1 MRHWK
6 RPEHFR
12 SKRSHA
18 NAPSHCFHAIP
29 DAKPL
34 RTFAGI
40 ALAASLLLTVAAL
53 PARAEDAGTNG
64 AGLNEAAVPA
74 TLQKAV
80 DDVIRPGYRAMHDS
94 ASKLTVAMK
103 ALCADPTDASLI
115 GAQTA
120 FRDTVKSWSRIEI
133 VDTGPILEKNRFE
146 HILFYPD
153 RKGVGL
159 KQVQALIAK
168 ADEHDATVEA
178 VAGKSVALMSMTAL
192 EYVLFGSGSDVL
204 GKDKQS
210 FRCRYGAAIAGNIE
224 NTAKEIADEW
234 DAPDGAQKSWK
245 FPGKSSDDFIDNKE
259 AVTALLGILVHGAA
273 NIRDQRLETFY
284 KGDPATARPKMA
296 IYWRSANTWTS
307 FAGNIEG
314 LKTLW
319 EKADMAKL
327 LPADKRAVA
336 TKIDGLLNELAATAP
351 TINADIEAAIS
362 NDAERAKID
371 KLLSVSRDLATSFSD
386 QYGGAIG
393 LSAGF
398 SFADGD

>member
-6 RPEHFR
+6 
-12 SKRSHA
+12 S
-18 NAPSHCFHAIP
+18 
-29 DAKPL
+29 
-34 RTFAGI
+34 
-40 ALAASLLLTVAAL
+40 LAVCLLLSVSAL
-53 PARAEDAGTNG
+53 PAHAEDAKANG

-74 TLQKAV
+74 VLQKAV
-80 DDVIRPGYRAMHDS
+80 DDVIRPGYRAMHNS

-103 ALCADPTDASLI
+103 ALCAAPSATTLAS
-115 GAQTA
+115 AKSA
-120 FRDTVKSWSRIEI
+120 FGDTVKSWSHIEI
-133 VDTGPILEKNRFE
+133 VDTGPIIEKNRFE

-168 ADEHDATVEA
+168 ADEHDTTVEA
-178 VAGKSVALMSMTAL
+178 VAGKSVALMSLTAL
-192 EYVLFGSGSDVL
+192 EYVLDGNGSDVL
-204 GKDKQS
+204 STEKQS
-210 FRCRYGAAIAGNIE
+210 FRCRYGAAVAGNIE
-224 NTAKEIADEW
+224 KTTKEIADEW
-234 DAPDGAQKSWK
+234 DAPDGVQKSWK
-245 FPGKSSDDFIDNKE
+245 FPGNASSDFMDNKE

-273 NIRDQRLETFY
+273 TVRDQRLETFY
-284 KGDPATARPKMA
+284 KGDAAATRPKMA

-319 EKADMAKL
+319 EKADMASL
-327 LPADKRAVA
+327 LPADKRDIAG
-336 TKIDGLLNELAATAP
+336 KIDKLLAELATTATA
-351 TINADIEAAIS
+351 INPDIEAAIG

-371 KLLSVSRDLATSFSD
+371 KLLSVSRDLATGFSD
-386 QYGGAIG
+386 EYGVAIG

>member
-6 RPEHFR
+6 
-12 SKRSHA
+12 S
-18 NAPSHCFHAIP
+18 
-29 DAKPL
+29 
-34 RTFAGI
+34 
-40 ALAASLLLTVAAL
+40 LAASLLLSVSVM
-53 PARAEDAGTNG
+53 PAHAQEATANG

-74 TLQKAV
+74 ALRKAV

-103 ALCADPTDASLI
+103 ALCADPSAAALSN
-115 GAQTA
+115 AKSA
-120 FRDTVKSWSRIEI
+120 FGDTVKSWSRIEI
-133 VDTGPILEKNRFE
+133 VDTGPIIEKNRFE

-168 ADEHDATVEA
+168 ADEHDTTVEA

-192 EYVLFGSGSDVL
+192 EYVLDGNGSDVL
-204 GKDKQS
+204 STEKQN
-210 FRCRYGAAIAGNIE
+210 FRCRYGAAVAGNIE
-224 NTAKEIADEW
+224 NTAKEIVDEW
-234 DAPDGAQKSWK
+234 DAPDGVQKSWK
-245 FPGKSSDDFIDNKE
+245 FPGKSSNDFMDNRE

-273 NIRDQRLETFY
+273 NVRDQRLETFY
-284 KGDPATARPKMA
+284 KGDQAAARPKMA

-319 EKADMAKL
+319 EKADMASL
-327 LPADKRAVA
+327 LPADKHDVA
-336 TKIDGLLNELAATAP
+336 AKIDKLLNELATTAT
-351 TINADIEAAIS
+351 TINPDIEAAIG
-362 NDAERAKID
+362 NDTERAKID
-371 KLLSVSRDLATSFSD
+371 KLLAVSRDLATSFSD
-386 QYGGAIG
+386 EYGGAIG

>member
-18 NAPSHCFHAIP
+18 NAPSYCFHAIP

-53 PARAEDAGTNG
+53 PAHAEDATTNG

-74 TLQKAV
+74 VLQKAV

-103 ALCADPTDASLI
+103 ALCADPTDATLS
-115 GAQTA
+115 GAKSA
-120 FRDTVKSWSRIEI
+120 FGDTVKSWSRVEI
-133 VDTGPILEKNRFE
+133 VDTGPIIEKNRFE

-168 ADEHDATVEA
+168 ADEQDTTVEA
-178 VAGKSVALMSMTAL
+178 VAGKSVALMGMTAL
-192 EYVLFGSGSDVL
+192 EYVLFGNGSDVL

-210 FRCRYGAAIAGNIE
+210 FRCRYGAAVAGNIE
-224 NTAKEIADEW
+224 NAAKEIADEW
-234 DAPDGAQKSWK
+234 DAPDGVQKSWK
-245 FPGKSSDDFIDNKE
+245 FPGKTSDDFMDNKE

-273 NIRDQRLETFY
+273 NVRDQRLETFY

-307 FAGNIEG
+307 FTGNIEG

-319 EKADMAKL
+319 EKADMASL
-327 LPADKRAVA
+327 LPVDKRAIA
-336 TKIDGLLNELAATAP
+336 TKIDGLLNELATTAP
-351 TINADIEAAIS
+351 TINPDIEAVIG

-371 KLLSVSRDLATSFSD
+371 KLLAVSRELATSFSD
-386 QYGGAIG
+386 EYGGAIG

>member
-53 PARAEDAGTNG
+53 PAHAEDATTNG
-64 AGLNEAAVPA
+64 VGLNEAAVPA
-74 TLQKAV
+74 VLQKAV

-103 ALCADPTDASLI
+103 ALCADPTDATLS
-115 GAQTA
+115 GAKSS
-120 FRDTVKSWSRIEI
+120 FGDTVKSWSRIEI
-133 VDTGPILEKNRFE
+133 VDTGPIIEKNRFE

-168 ADEHDATVEA
+168 ADEQDTTVEA

-192 EYVLFGSGSDVL
+192 EYVLFGNGSDVL

-210 FRCRYGAAIAGNIE
+210 FRCRYGAAVAGNIE

-234 DAPDGAQKSWK
+234 DAPDGVQKSWK
-245 FPGKSSDDFIDNKE
+245 FPGKTSDDFMDNKE

-273 NIRDQRLETFY
+273 NVRDQRLETFY

-307 FAGNIEG
+307 FTGNIEG

-319 EKADMAKL
+319 EKADMASL
-327 LPADKRAVA
+327 LPVDRRAIA
-336 TKIDGLLNELAATAP
+336 TKIDGLLNEFATTAP
-351 TINADIEAAIS
+351 TINPDIEAAIG

-371 KLLSVSRDLATSFSD
+371 KLLAVSRELATSFSD
-386 QYGGAIG
+386 EYGGAIG

>member
-6 RPEHFR
+6 
-12 SKRSHA
+12 S
-18 NAPSHCFHAIP
+18 
-29 DAKPL
+29 
-34 RTFAGI
+34 
-40 ALAASLLLTVAAL
+40 LAASLLLTVAAL
-53 PARAEDAGTNG
+53 PAHAEDATTNG

-80 DDVIRPGYRAMHDS
+80 DDVIRPGYRNMHDS
-94 ASKLTVAMK
+94 AAKLTTAMK
-103 ALCADPTDASLI
+103 ALCADPSATALADAK
-115 GAQTA
+115 TA
-120 FRDTVKSWSRIEI
+120 FGDTVKSWSRIEI
-133 VDTGPILEKNRFE
+133 VDTGPIIDKNRFE

-168 ADEHDATVEA
+168 ADEHDTTAEA
-178 VAGKSVALMSMTAL
+178 IAGKSVALMSMTAL
-192 EYVLFGSGSDVL
+192 EYVLAGNGSDVL

-210 FRCRYGAAIAGNIE
+210 FRCRYGAAVAGNIE

-234 DAPDGAQKSWK
+234 DAPDGVQKSWK
-245 FPGKSSDDFIDNKE
+245 FPGKSSNDFMDNKE

-273 NIRDQRLETFY
+273 NVRDQRLETFY
-284 KGDPATARPKMA
+284 KGDAASARPKMA

-307 FAGNIEG
+307 FTGNVEG

-319 EKADMAKL
+319 EKGDMASL
-327 LPADKRAVA
+327 LPSDKRDVA
-336 TKIDGLLNELAATAP
+336 TKIDTMLNELSTIAP
-351 TINADIEAAIS
+351 TINPDIEKALGD
-362 NDAERAKID
+362 DAERAKID
-371 KLLSVSRDLATSFSD
+371 KLLAVSRDLTTAFSD
-386 QYGGAIG
+386 EYGGAIG

>member
-6 RPEHFR
+6 PF
-12 SKRSHA
+12 
-18 NAPSHCFHAIP
+18 
-29 DAKPL
+29 
-34 RTFAGI
+34 
-40 ALAASLLLTVAAL
+40 AASLLLSLAAL
-53 PARAEDAGTNG
+53 PASAQDATANG

-74 TLQKAV
+74 VLQKAV

-94 ASKLTVAMK
+94 ASKLTTAMK
-103 ALCADPTDASLI
+103 ALCTDPSAASLAN
-115 GAQTA
+115 AQSA
-120 FRDTVKSWSRIEI
+120 FGDTIKSWSRIEI
-133 VDTGPILEKNRFE
+133 VQTGPIIEKNRFE

-168 ADEHDATVEA
+168 ADEHDTTVEA
-178 VAGKSVALMSMTAL
+178 VAGKSVALMSLTAL
-192 EYVLFGSGSDVL
+192 EYVLYGNGSSVL
-204 GKDKQS
+204 STEKQG
-210 FRCRYGAAIAGNIE
+210 FRCRYGAAVAGNIE
-224 NTAKEIADEW
+224 NTAKDIADEW
-234 DAPDGAQKSWK
+234 DDPNGVQKSWK
-245 FPGKSSDDFIDNKE
+245 FPGKTSNDFMDNKE

-273 NIRDQRLETFY
+273 NVRDQRLETFY
-284 KGDPATARPKMA
+284 KGDQVAARPKMA

-307 FAGNIEG
+307 LSGNIEG

-319 EKADMAKL
+319 EKADMASL
-327 LPADKRAVA
+327 LPSDKPAVA
-336 TKIDGLLNELAATAP
+336 AKIDGLLNELATTAT
-351 TINADIEAAIS
+351 TINPDIEAAIG

-386 QYGGAIG
+386 EYGGAIG

>member
-12 SKRSHA
+12 SKQSHA

-29 DAKPL
+29 AKPL
-34 RTFAGI
+34 GTFAGI
-40 ALAASLLLTVAAL
+40 ALAASLLLTAAAL
-53 PARAEDAGTNG
+53 PAHADDATTNG

-74 TLQKAV
+74 VLQKAV

-103 ALCADPTDASLI
+103 ALCADPTDATLS
-115 GAQTA
+115 GAKSA
-120 FRDTVKSWSRIEI
+120 FGDTVKSWSRIEI
-133 VDTGPILEKNRFE
+133 VDTGPIIEKNRFE

-168 ADEHDATVEA
+168 ADEQDTTVEA
-178 VAGKSVALMSMTAL
+178 VAGKSVALMGMTAL
-192 EYVLFGSGSDVL
+192 EYVLFGNGSNVL

-210 FRCRYGAAIAGNIE
+210 FRCRYGAAVAGNIE

-234 DAPDGAQKSWK
+234 DAPDGVQKSWK
-245 FPGKSSDDFIDNKE
+245 FPGKTSDDFMDNKE

-273 NIRDQRLETFY
+273 NVRDQRLETFY

-307 FAGNIEG
+307 FTGNIEG

-319 EKADMAKL
+319 EKADMASL
-327 LPADKRAVA
+327 LPVDRRAIA
-336 TKIDGLLNELAATAP
+336 TKIDGLLNELATTAP
-351 TINADIEAAIS
+351 TINPDIEAAIG

-371 KLLSVSRDLATSFSD
+371 KLLAVSRELATSFSD
-386 QYGGAIG
+386 EYGGAIG